1 MSIRTPV
8 TLIALACSALE
19 SETAQCSEF
28 SDFLMLAKP
37 YQGEELNSNYLV
49 SEKLDGIRAIW
60 DGKELRTR
68 GGIALTAPSSFTEQ
82 LPTFAVEG
90 ELWAGRGNYAQVQKT
105 VLDERP
111 DEPSWSTI
119 TYMIFDRLDSL
130 ATFEERYASL
140 RLWKMASGSRSDQVQ
155 VVEQIP
161 FQSNAQLNKQLQQ
174 VTKRG
179 GEGLVVRHK
188 QAVYMSGRSEQLF
201 KIKIHQDAE
210 ATVIG
215 YKPGNG
221 KYQSLVGALHVES
234 PSGVQFYIGSGLTD
248 EMRKAPPMLGSEI
261 TYRYNG
267 TTENG
272 VPRFARFLRERKV
285 H

>member
-8 TLIALACSALE
+8 TLIALACSVIE
-19 SETAQCSEF
+19 SETAISSEF
-28 SDFLMLAKP
+28 ADSLMLAKS
-37 YQGEELNSNYLV
+37 YQGEELNSHYLV
-49 SEKLDGIRAIW
+49 SEKFDGVRAIW
-60 DGKELRTR
+60 DGKNLRTR
-68 GGIALTAPSSFTEQ
+68 GGIALTAPHLFTDQ
-82 LPTFAVEG
+82 LPKFAIEG
-90 ELWAGRGNYAQVQKT
+90 ELWAGRGKYSQVQKT
-105 VLDERP
+105 VLDEIP
-111 DEPSWSTI
+111 DGSDWSTI
-119 TYMIFDRLDSL
+119 TFLVFDRIDSIS
-130 ATFEERYASL
+130 TFEDRYASL
-140 RLWKMASGSRSDQVQ
+140 LLWKTNSGSNAHQIQ
-155 VVEQIP
+155 IVEQLP
-161 FQSNAQLNKQLQQ
+161 FQSNAQLKSQLQQ
-174 VTKRG
+174 VTDQD

-188 QAVYMSGRSEQLF
+188 HAVYVSGRSDLMF

-210 ATVIG
+210 ARVIG

-234 PSGVQFYIGSGLTD
+234 ASGMRFYIGNGLTD
-248 EMRKAPPMLGSEI
+248 EQRRHPPKLGTEI